1 MRIHNGSFFVDEKK
15 KNYYNRK
22 KSFAKA
28 ENKYERRK
36 VMKINTLFD
45 KKDPV
50 FSLEIFPPKKTS
62 AIEGLY
68 RTLEGLAGIH
78 PDFISVTYGAGGGN
92 AGMQTCELAAH
103 IKNNL
108 HIEPL
113 AHMTC
118 VNADKTEIE
127 ERLSLL
133 KKNGIE
139 NVLALRGDIL
149 EDSKLAEDLSHASDL
164 ASLIREKKEFNIVG
178 ACYPEGHYESENL
191 DIDIE
196 NLHYKIDAG
205 VTHLITQLFF
215 DNSKFYHFREKLD
228 QSGIHIP
235 VEAGIMPIVTTR
247 QLERTV
253 ALSGASLPVEFTH
266 MVSRYS
272 NNPEALFHAG
282 VAYAI
287 EQIYE
292 LLENGV
298 QGIHL
303 YTMNNAKVA
312 QAVYEGIKTELGH

>member
-1 MRIHNGSFFVDEKK
+1 M
-15 KNYYNRK
+15 
-22 KSFAKA
+22 
-28 ENKYERRK
+28 
-36 VMKINTLFD
+36 
-45 KKDPV
+45 
-50 FSLEIFPPKKTS
+50 
-62 AIEGLY
+62 
-68 RTLEGLAGIH
+68 
-78 PDFISVTYGAGGGN
+78 
-92 AGMQTCELAAH
+92 
-103 IKNNL
+103 
-108 HIEPL
+108 
-113 AHMTC
+113 
-118 VNADKTEIE
+118 
-127 ERLSLL
+127 
-133 KKNGIE
+133 
-139 NVLALRGDIL
+139 
-149 EDSKLAEDLSHASDL
+149 
-164 ASLIREKKEFNIVG
+164 G
-178 ACYPEGHYESENL
+178 ACYPEGHCESENL
-191 DIDIE
+191 DRDIE
-196 NLHYKIDAG
+196 NLHYKVDAG